1 MTDATNSKLLDTV
14 EIETQSNPTH
24 AVIWLH
30 GLGADGHDFEPI
42 VPQLG
47 LNDHKVRFIF
57 PHAPVRPVTINMNMP
72 MRAWYDIKTIDRNA
86 VEDEAGI
93 LASAA
98 EVRKLFER
106 EVDRGIPM
114 ENIVLAG
121 FSQGGAI
128 ALYAGLRCPHKLA
141 GVLAL
146 STYVPIRAKLADEKT
161 AVNQDTAIFM
171 AHGSYDP
178 VVPFAFGEL
187 SKDLLIEQG
196 YNVEWHS
203 YPMEHNINFDE
214 IRDIGQWLKKRFA

>member
-1 MTDATNSKLLDTV
+1 MSDV
-14 EIETQSNPTH
+14 IPHIEIETQSNPTH
-24 AVIWLH
+24 TVIWLH

-47 LNDHKVRFIF
+47 LDDIAVRFIF

-72 MRAWYDIKTIDRNA
+72 MRAWYDIKTLDRNA

-93 LASAA
+93 KESAA
-98 EVRKLFER
+98 EVKKLFQR

-121 FSQGGAI
+121 FSQGGAV
-128 ALYAGLRCPHKLA
+128 ALYAGLRCPHALA
-141 GVLAL
+141 GVVGL
-146 STYVPIRAKLADEKT
+146 STYMPIRAKLADEAEKANKT
-161 AVNQDTAIFM
+161 VPIFM
-171 AHGSYDP
+171 AHGTYDP

-196 YNVEWHS
+196 YNVDWHT
-203 YPMEHNINFDE
+203 YPMEHNVNFDE
-214 IRDIGQWLKKRFA
+214 IHDIGQWLKSRFQ